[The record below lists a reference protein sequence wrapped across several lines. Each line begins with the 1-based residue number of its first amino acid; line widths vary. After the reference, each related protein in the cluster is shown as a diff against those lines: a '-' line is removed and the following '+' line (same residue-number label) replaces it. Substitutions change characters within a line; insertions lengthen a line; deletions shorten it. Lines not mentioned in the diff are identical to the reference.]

1 MSHQPHSP
9 AIRHDA
15 AGRRFSIEVD
25 GHVGYVEYELTDV
38 AMTITHTIVPP
49 AIGGRGIAG
58 QLVQAALEFATRE
71 NLKVVP
77 RCSYADAWMHK
88 HPRFEALRA
97 RARAGA

>member
-38 AMTITHTIVPP
+38 AMTITSPV
-49 AIGGRGIAG
+49 R
-58 QLVQAALEFATRE
+58 
-71 NLKVVP
+71 
-77 RCSYADAWMHK
+77 SYS
-88 HPRFEALRA
+88 R
-97 RARAGA
+97 